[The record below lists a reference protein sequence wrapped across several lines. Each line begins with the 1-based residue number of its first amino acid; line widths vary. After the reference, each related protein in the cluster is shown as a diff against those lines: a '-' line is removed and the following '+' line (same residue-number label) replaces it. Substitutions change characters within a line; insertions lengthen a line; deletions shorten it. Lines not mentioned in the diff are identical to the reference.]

1 MADVKRLIAEVAAR
15 NGIRIEPDD
24 PVFCLVTL
32 NQLILEEAGQE
43 VANEIRTATKSL
55 REAVTTVEGRVGV
68 VLARELKQ
76 TLSAL
81 RSQADRE
88 PRSRFELR
96 KTNVR
101 SSINVRSR
109 IAYAAISILIASL
122 IFGCGVLVG
131 IALH

>member
-1 MADVKRLIAEVAAR
+1 MTDVKRLIAEVAAR
-15 NGIRIEPDD
+15 NGIRIEPED
-24 PVFCLVTL
+24 PAFCLVTL
-32 NQLILEEAGQE
+32 NQLILEEAGRD
-43 VANEIRTATKSL
+43 VADEIRTATKHLQES
-55 REAVTTVEGRVGV
+55 VKTVEGRVGV
-68 VLARELKQ
+68 ILARELKQ

-101 SSINVRSR
+101 SSTNVRSR
-109 IAYAAISILIASL
+109 MAYAAISILIASL

-131 IALH
+131 IAIH

>member
-24 PVFCLVTL
+24 PAFCLVTL
-32 NQLILEEAGQE
+32 NQLILEEAGRDI
-43 VANEIRTATKSL
+43 ANEIRTATKHL
-55 REAVTTVEGRVGV
+55 QEAVTTVEGRMGI

-76 TLSAL
+76 TLAAL
-81 RSQADRE
+81 RSQTERE
-88 PRSRFELR
+88 PRSRFERR

-101 SSINVRSR
+101 TVTNVRSR
-109 IAYAAISILIASL
+109 MAYAAISVLVASL
-122 IFGCGVLVG
+122 IFGCGALVG